1 MDMARKKKA
10 KGEAEGGTDATPAAG
25 GKSMMVPAIIVAV
38 AVLAAGFM
46 MKGGSGAAAAAPAP
60 EPTEEP
66 VHEGPVVETEPMT
79 LNLADG
85 HYLKVGLALQLAAPE
100 EGEAEGGGGH
110 GGGGGEET
118 GPSTAKAL
126 DLAITAFSSHTK
138 HELSDPKE
146 RARVKKH
153 LAEEISHAYHGEVID
168 IYFTQFVMQ

>member
-1 MDMARKKKA
+1 MARKKKA
-10 KGEAEGGTDATPAAG
+10 KGEPEGGTDAAQAPSG
-25 GKSMMVPAIIVAV
+25 GKSMTVPAIIVAV

-46 MKGGSGAAAAAPAP
+46 MKGGGGAPAAAAPAP
-60 EPTEEP
+60 EPTEE

-85 HYLKVGLALQLAAPE
+85 HYLKVGMALQLAAPE
-100 EGEAEGGGGH
+100 EGAAEGGGH
-110 GGGGGEET
+110 GGGGEET

-138 HELSDPKE
+138 KELSDPK
-146 RARVKKH
+146 RRQQVKKH
-153 LAEEISHAYHGEVID
+153 LVEEIAHAYHGQVVD

>member
-1 MDMARKKKA
+1 MARKKKA
-10 KGEAEGGTDATPAAG
+10 KGEAEGGTDAAQAPSG
-25 GKSMMVPAIIVAV
+25 GKSMTVPAIIVAV

-46 MKGGSGAAAAAPAP
+46 MKGGGGAAAAAAPTPA
-60 EPTEEP
+60 PTEEA
-66 VHEGPVVETEPMT
+66 VEGPVVETEPMT

-100 EGEAEGGGGH
+100 EGEAAGGH
-110 GGGGGEET
+110 GGGGKEE

-138 HELSDPKE
+138 KELSNPQK
-146 RARVKKH
+146 RNAVKKH
-153 LAEEISHAYHGEVID
+153 LAAEIAEAYHGEVLD